1 MNWERNTL
9 GTISFVLIGAAWFGA
24 PGVLIGQ
31 FLGGTVFALVALS
44 VIDAPVAPQEQL
56 HFARQSRLLQLLHL
70 RR

>member
-1 MNWERNTL
+1 
-9 GTISFVLIGAAWFGA
+9 
-24 PGVLIGQ
+24 LIGQ
-31 FLGGTVFALVALS
+31 FLGGTVFALVALILAKR

>member
-1 MNWERNTL
+1 
-9 GTISFVLIGAAWFGA
+9 VLIEAGWFGA

-31 FLGGTVFALVALS
+31 FLRGTVFALVALILAKC

-56 HFARQSRLLQLLHL
+56 HFARQSCLLQLLHL